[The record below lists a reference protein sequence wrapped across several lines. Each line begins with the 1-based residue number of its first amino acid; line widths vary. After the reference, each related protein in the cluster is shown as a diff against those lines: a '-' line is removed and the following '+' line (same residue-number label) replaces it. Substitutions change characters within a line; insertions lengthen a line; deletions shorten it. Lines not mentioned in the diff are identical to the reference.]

1 MRHFFPLALV
11 LTPFLVLAFNVVYVP
26 GPQSALAR
34 TSTKVPLPV
43 KKPSSEQQAAKE
55 QVIEKA
61 PEKDKLELEGEL
73 AGLNDLAIGKTE
85 QQVLSDS
92 IKAIYKNKMSS
103 ARQQKAK
110 LKHPISKKLVEWYT
124 LRSGDVAHD
133 TKTLNKFLKAN
144 PGWPSRARLQT
155 KIERNYLNKAHPAK
169 ETVAYFQI
177 FKPKT
182 KAGAIAYAKALLEV
196 GKKDKAVDLIRT
208 TYQNPGL
215 SNSLEKVIMAKYA
228 SHLRPLDH
236 KIRVDRLLYQDRR
249 AKIAKA
255 LRAAKR
261 LGKAEQQAAEFRA
274 AVIRRRHG
282 GAKKLLAKLEPK
294 VKNQP
299 GVYLARVQL
308 ARRSKNSKRAAQLLA
323 ESDFKQEDI
332 HDKDEWWIERRV
344 NTRAAINNQN
354 YKTAYKIASNHEHP
368 SVNRYKE
375 AEFLSGWLALRYLN
389 NPTLAE
395 QHFEKFKKAA
405 DGPRSKSKS
414 AYWLGRAQK
423 ALKKKT
429 PAQSNFSESASFFN
443 TYYGQLAAYELDKKK
458 AQITI
463 PDLPQIT
470 PDIAKH
476 FVSRDEIQ
484 ALVIAHQAGQTS
496 LVRQFFAHLRYHLS
510 DPAELRLLAE
520 LAASF
525 GYNQSTVRIGK
536 TAMSQNIPL
545 TEYAYPVR
553 FMPNYKPLR
562 SVPEQAIVYSIAR
575 QESEFNYKI
584 KSRAGARGLLQVM
597 PGTLRHVARKYRIK
611 SQTAWLTQKPAFNAK
626 IGSAYIGD
634 RHDEFG
640 GSYIMTFA
648 GFNAGPGRVRQWVRK
663 FGDPRSKHV
672 DPIDWVERIPFTE
685 TRNYVQKVLANL
697 QVYRAR
703 LANGKSVI
711 KSHQDLYRG
720 KF

>member
-1 MRHFFPLALV
+1 MRHFFPSALV
-11 LTPFLVLAFNVVYVP
+11 LTPFLVLALNVATEA

-34 TSTKVPLPV
+34 TSTKVPLPL
-43 KKPSSEQQAAKE
+43 KKPSSEKQAAKE
-55 QVIEKA
+55 QA

-73 AGLNDLAIGKTE
+73 AGLNELAIGKSE
-85 QQVLSDS
+85 QQTLSDA
-92 IKAIYKNKMSS
+92 IKAIYKNKISA
-103 ARQQKAK
+103 ARQHKAK
-110 LKHPISKKLVEWYT
+110 LDHPISKKLVEWYT

-133 TKTLNKFLKAN
+133 TKSLNKFLKAN
-144 PGWPSRARLQT
+144 PGWPSRTRLQA
-155 KIERNYLNKAHPAK
+155 KIERNYLNQSHPAK

-182 KAGAIAYAKALLEV
+182 KAGTIAYAKALLEM
-196 GKKDKAVDLIRT
+196 GEKDKAIKLIRA

-215 SNSLEKVIMAKYA
+215 SNHLEKVIMAKYA

-261 LGKAEQQAAEFRA
+261 LGKAEQQAAQFRA

-282 GAKKLLAKLEPK
+282 GAKKLLAKLDPQ

-323 ESDFKQEDI
+323 DSKFKAQDI

-344 NTRAAINNQN
+344 NTRAAINDQN
-354 YKTAYKIASNHEHP
+354 YKTAYKIASNHENP

-389 NPTLAE
+389 NPNLAE

-423 ALKKKT
+423 ALKKQE
-429 PAQSNFSESASFFN
+429 QSQANFGESASFFN
-443 TYYGQLAAYELDKKK
+443 TYYGQLAAYELDDKK

-476 FVSRDEIQ
+476 FVDRDEIQ

-575 QESEFNYKI
+575 QESEFNYQI

-611 SQTAWLTQKPAFNAK
+611 HQTAWLTQKPAFNAK